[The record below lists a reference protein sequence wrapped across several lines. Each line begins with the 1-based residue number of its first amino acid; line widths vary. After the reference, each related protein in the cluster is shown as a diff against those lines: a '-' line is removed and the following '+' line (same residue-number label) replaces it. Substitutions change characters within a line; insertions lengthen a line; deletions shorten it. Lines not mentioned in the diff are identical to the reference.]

1 MQKIIIAGTAYV
13 DQPCPQ
19 CGSKRRISKTWKET
33 LPTFT
38 GTTTV
43 KYSQIVCT
51 NDVCQLAFD
60 KQLLKDTRKRMAIKL
75 KKEANDAVRKANSL
89 RKAKKTRKNKSN
101 LLI

>member
-1 MQKIIIAGTAYV
+1 MQKIIVASTSYV

-33 LPTFT
+33 IPTFT

-51 NDVCQLAFD
+51 NNVCQLAFD
-60 KQLLKDTRKRMAIKL
+60 KQLLKDTQKRRAIKL
-75 KKEANDAVRKANSL
+75 KKEANDAARKANSQ
-89 RKAKKTRKNKSN
+89 KAAKKTRTNKSR
-101 LLI
+101 I

>member
-1 MQKIIIAGTAYV
+1 MQKIIVARTSYV

-19 CGSKRRISKTWKET
+19 CGSKRRISKTWKEA

-38 GTTTV
+38 GTTIV

-51 NDVCQLAFD
+51 NNVCQLAFD
-60 KQLLKDTRKRMAIKL
+60 KQLLKDTQKRIAIKL

-89 RKAKKTRKNKSN
+89 REAKKTRKNKSR
-101 LLI
+101 I